1 MQLQRAA
8 KGIMESRTAIAHTN
22 HTPHIGTI
30 MLLMLLILLV
40 LLFSGKEESP
50 RE

>member
-8 KGIMESRTAIAHTN
+8 KGIMESRTGIAHTN

-30 MLLMLLILLV
+30 MLLILLV
-40 LLFSGKEESP
+40 LLFSGKEESL